1 MLKNLF
7 SFLDSN
13 KKETDRL
20 GKITEKVNSLAPVAQ
35 KLKLQ
40 EFSKKTEDFKKK
52 ISKGESLESI
62 LPEVFATG
70 REAIWKTLAKRPY
83 DVQIMAGIALSE
95 GKIAEQKTGE
105 GKTLSAILPLYLHS
119 LTGKGVH
126 AVTVNDY
133 LARRDA
139 GWNGPAFHALGL
151 TVGIIVQEG
160 KSFVFDPAFRDDTH
174 GDERLAHLRPET
186 RKVAYKSDV
195 VYGTNNE
202 FGFDYL
208 RDNMVSDV
216 SEMAQR
222 GHYFAIVDEVDSV
235 LIDEAR
241 TPLIISAPDMEPTD
255 KYYKFAQ
262 YIDRLDPEKD
272 YVIDEKLKAA
282 TLTEAGI
289 GTVEK
294 ILGVENLYEKDFE
307 VIHHVENALRARTLF
322 LKDRDYVVK
331 DDATGEPAVTIVDE
345 FTGRLM
351 FGRRW
356 SDGLHQAIEAK
367 EDVKIQ
373 QESKTLATI
382 SFQNYFRM
390 YEKLSG
396 MTGTAATEAEEFH
409 KIYGLD
415 VVSIPTYKQTI
426 REDQPDIIYK
436 TVKAKYEAIAQEID
450 DVRKTGRP
458 VLVGTTSIEK
468 NELVSQLL
476 TKKKIPHN
484 LLNAKNHEK
493 EASIIAEAGKPG
505 GVTVATN
512 MAGRGV
518 DIILGGALPELVG
531 GSDPE
536 KYKTTKEY
544 KEWEKHHN
552 QVLESGGLHV
562 IGTERHESRRIDNQ
576 LRGRA
581 GRLGDPG
588 VTRFFLSLED
598 DLMRIF
604 GGEKIANLMTSL
616 QIPEDQPIE
625 NGLISRAI
633 EQAQGKVEAF
643 HFDNRKRVVEYDDV
657 ANQQRT
663 IIYKLRKQVLE
674 SKNLKSEIL
683 ERLEGQVDGMV
694 SIIFDSGNDPD
705 FEQLLVMFLDI
716 VPFEDSSHKDLL
728 EQLKKAGAR
737 ESVREFLIHLVK
749 TSYDTREKQL
759 GQVMRQAE
767 KYAYLSS
774 IDQLWIEHLTN
785 LDDLREGVG
794 LRAYGQKEPITEFK
808 NEAFQL
814 FDKLMVDV
822 NANLARRLF
831 RTVPVGAPTINV
843 DQATTNEDTTD
854 QEGLIDKSVASN
866 LTETAV
872 TRAAKAISGGGQS
885 KPKAQIGRNDP
896 CWCGKVDANGKP
908 VKWKK
913 CHYPQ
918 LPRN

>member
-1 MLKNLF
+1 M
-7 SFLDSN
+7 
-13 KKETDRL
+13 
-20 GKITEKVNSLAPVAQ
+20 
-35 KLKLQ
+35 
-40 EFSKKTEDFKKK
+40 
-52 ISKGESLESI
+52 
-62 LPEVFATG
+62 
-70 REAIWKTLAKRPY
+70 
-83 DVQIMAGIALSE
+83 
-95 GKIAEQKTGE
+95 
-105 GKTLSAILPLYLHS
+105 
-119 LTGKGVH
+119 
-126 AVTVNDY
+126 
-133 LARRDA
+133 
-139 GWNGPAFHALGL
+139 
-151 TVGIIVQEG
+151 
-160 KSFVFDPAFRDDTH
+160 
-174 GDERLAHLRPET
+174 
-186 RKVAYKSDV
+186 
-195 VYGTNNE
+195 
-202 FGFDYL
+202 
-208 RDNMVSDV
+208 
-216 SEMAQR
+216 
-222 GHYFAIVDEVDSV
+222 
-235 LIDEAR
+235 
-241 TPLIISAPDMEPTD
+241 
-255 KYYKFAQ
+255 
-262 YIDRLDPEKD
+262 
-272 YVIDEKLKAA
+272 
-282 TLTEAGI
+282 
-289 GTVEK
+289 
-294 ILGVENLYEKDFE
+294 GVENLYEKDFE